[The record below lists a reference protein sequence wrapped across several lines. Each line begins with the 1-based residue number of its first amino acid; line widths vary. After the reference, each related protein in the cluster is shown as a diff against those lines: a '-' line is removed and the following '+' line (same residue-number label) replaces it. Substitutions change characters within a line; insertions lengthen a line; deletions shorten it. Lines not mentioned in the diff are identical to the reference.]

1 MGKAK
6 DLKKRVRSY
15 TKTSNLSPRKKRMV
29 KQATNL
35 KHEVLESEVKAL
47 LIEAELIRL
56 HQPEF
61 NVLLKDD
68 KSPVYIHLAGN
79 IYPTVKLV
87 RKRDI
92 LRKNLAGTILG
103 PFRSAYQLR
112 QVLKIARKIFPWCD
126 KAEARAHK
134 INLDQIKKKML
145 DQKAIKKMSDYQQ
158 ACFYHHLD
166 LCPGACVGKITP
178 SEYQQNL
185 EQLLLFLRGKTQ
197 KVINNLQQKMEQLAD
212 ELKFEQA
219 AEIKRKI
226 QLIQDVTHKKFRLKP
241 DLILPALHDATN
253 RNAVDHLRKILIDL
267 IDIPRQYRLKRIEG
281 YDVSNIQGQSA
292 AVSMVCF
299 SDGLPN
305 KKHYRLFNIRELDT
319 PNDYQMLK
327 EAISRR
333 QNHPEWGQPNLLV
346 IDGGKGQVRA
356 TLQVWQ
362 WSAPVIGIAKDP
374 DRIVVP
380 VKHYQDSRSNR
391 LKIDYEI
398 IRLADDHPTL
408 QLVQQIRDE
417 SHRFAKKQHTRL
429 RRKALVG
436 E

>member
-1 MGKAK
+1 
-6 DLKKRVRSY
+6 
-15 TKTSNLSPRKKRMV
+15 
-29 KQATNL
+29 
-35 KHEVLESEVKAL
+35 
-47 LIEAELIRL
+47 
-56 HQPEF
+56 
-61 NVLLKDD
+61 
-68 KSPVYIHLAGN
+68 LAGDVF
-79 IYPTVKLV
+79 PTVKLV

-92 LRKNLAGTILG
+92 LRKNLSGTILG

-126 KAEARAHK
+126 KAETRAHK
-134 INLDQIKKKML
+134 QKLDQVEESQLNQIANKKM
-145 DQKAIKKMSDYQQ
+145 ANYRQ

-166 LCPGACVGKITP
+166 LCPGACIGQISP
-178 SEYQQNL
+178 QDYQHNL
-185 EQLLLFLRGKTQ
+185 KQLILFLRGKTQ
-197 KVINNLQQKMEQLAD
+197 RVLTDLEQEMRRLAD

-219 AEIKRKI
+219 AIVKQKI
-226 QLIQDVTHKKFRLKP
+226 QLIEDVTSKKFRLKP

-253 RNAVDHLRKILIDL
+253 RNAVDHLKKILIDL

-281 YDVSNIQGQSA
+281 YDVSNIQGQNA

-299 SDGLPN
+299 SDGLPD
-305 KKHYRLFNIRELDT
+305 KKNYRLFNIRELDT
-319 PNDYQMLK
+319 PNDYHMLK

-333 QNHPEWGQPNLLV
+333 QNHPEWGQPHLLV

-356 TLQVWQ
+356 ALQVWQ

-380 VKHYQDSRSNR
+380 TQHHQDPSTNR
-391 LKIDYEI
+391 LKIEYEI
-398 IRLADDHPTL
+398 VRLPTDHPTL

-429 RRKALVG
+429 RRRALVG
-436 E
+436 K